1 MSTPL
6 PPLADVDD
14 LADRLGR
21 ELADNEVDR
30 AEAALSDASAMV
42 REEARRDFAEGPPA
56 AIQAVVLTASL
67 RVMRNPEGFVQEMIG
82 AYSYRRREEDTSV
95 YLTAAEKAIC
105 ARYRNSGGSGLWTQG
120 TTRGEPCYDETI
132 WYEDSYGS
140 ELFPLDSASDFR
152 R

>member
-1 MSTPL
+1 MTAAL
-6 PPLADVDD
+6 PSLADADD

-21 ELADNEVDR
+21 DLTDPEVAR
-30 AEAALSDASAMV
+30 AEAALGDASALV
-42 REEARRDFAEGPPA
+42 REEARRDFAEGAPA

-105 ARYRNSGGSGLWTQG
+105 ARHRNTSSGLWTQA
-120 TTRGEPCYDETI
+120 TTRGDPRYDDTI
-132 WYEDSYGS
+132 WFEDSYGA
-140 ELFPLDSASDFR
+140 ELFPLDSASDFGW
-152 R
+152 